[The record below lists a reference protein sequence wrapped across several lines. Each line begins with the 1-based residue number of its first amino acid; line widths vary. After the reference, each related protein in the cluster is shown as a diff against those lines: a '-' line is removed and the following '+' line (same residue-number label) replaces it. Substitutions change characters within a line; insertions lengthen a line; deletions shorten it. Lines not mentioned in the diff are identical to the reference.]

1 MYYTW
6 PYVMDGAHAYFTEG
20 TIYIHVPYVLV
31 VSTPIPSE
39 RKPYM
44 PYAMDVGQPYFF
56 KGQNC
61 FLT

>member
-1 MYYTW
+1 
-6 PYVMDGAHAYFTEG
+6 MDGAHAYLDREP
-20 TIYIHVPYVLV
+20 YIHVPYVLV

-44 PYAMDVGQPYFF
+44 TYVMDVGQPYFF